1 MMKYSKLSKKAN
13 TFRTFTGLNVPEFDK
28 LFSFVKREYPKYE
41 AERLNKRERT
51 NALGQGRPFNLEL
64 IDRLLMLM
72 AYYKLYTSL
81 MLVGFL
87 FNLDQSSVS
96 RDIKH
101 LEPLVQR
108 CIPLPKKVYKKTK
121 KIGTLEELIKY
132 YPELKAFIDA
142 TEQQVPRP
150 KNRRKRKSHYSG
162 KKKKH
167 TVKTQLM
174 VNKKG
179 LILHKTTHDKGK
191 RHDYQI
197 FKKKHP
203 KTPKYV
209 EKILDL
215 GYQGIKNDFPDM
227 NARIPKKKR
236 KGKARTRQEKK
247 FNRKLSRERVVVEH
261 VIGKTKKFGILSGI
275 FRNRLSRY
283 DDVSS
288 TVYGLVNFRTMLN
301 EGFDLSEFIE

>member
-1 MMKYSKLSKKAN
+1 MMTYSKLSKKVN
-13 TFRTFTGLNVPEFDK
+13 TFRSFTGLDVPEFDK

-41 AERLNKRERT
+41 AERLSKRERT

-64 IDRLLMLM
+64 IDRLLMLQ

-121 KIGTLEELIKY
+121 KIGTLEELLKY

-142 TEQQVPRP
+142 TEQQIPRP

-167 TVKTQLM
+167 TVKIQLM

-179 LILHKTTHDKGK
+179 LILHKTKHDKGK
-191 RHDYQI
+191 RHDYHI
-197 FKKKHP
+197 FKEKHP
-203 KTPKYV
+203 KTPKDV

-215 GYQGIKNDFPDM
+215 G
-227 NARIPKKKR
+227 
-236 KGKARTRQEKK
+236 
-247 FNRKLSRERVVVEH
+247 
-261 VIGKTKKFGILSGI
+261 LSG
-275 FRNRLSRY
+275 NQKRLSRY
-283 DDVSS
+283 ECKNTKKEAERKDKDKERDEIQLKAKQGTSCC
-288 TVYGLVNFRTMLN
+288 RTCDRKDKKIRHHGQHIQKPF
-301 EGFDLSEFIE
+301 EQIR